1 MTRAATST
9 ALSLATLL
17 LLASLVGCSKGPKVT
32 VLTEEQAKAQ
42 GHMGA
47 IEKDEGKSEAVLRE
61 EYEARKKA
69 RENAPEPELDPTEP
83 REKFE
88 LVWRMGKTSIDSIY
102 NERSEMIALMTR
114 MKFDD
119 KKEGKLVTKWR
130 KRIAEFG
137 IGRTAEE
144 METAPAA
151 LCKLIT
157 DVRVPAQSLI
167 DKGKKPLEKLSKIN
181 KEYEARAAARVAA
194 CDTVCSAGSSA
205 PKWAKPFVKKADTT
219 LSTCKSDG
227 GETEGCVEA
236 GQIACVELCDT
247 EAPDKKA
254 GPPVFQKEWDKLDEQ
269 RKRWS
274 QPVKGGKYMLMLVKS
289 MLEEAY
295 VLAEHGPRRAQ
306 IGLRDCLTKV
316 AEEPLSFELAQEQLK
331 KVLHRS
337 KWYRDLR

>member
-1 MTRAATST
+1 MKRTSHATSI
-9 ALSLATLL
+9 LL
-17 LLASLVGCSKGPKVT
+17 LTSLVLASLVGCSKGPKVT

-42 GHMGA
+42 GHLGA
-47 IEKDEGKSEAVLRE
+47 TEKEEGKSEAVLRE

-88 LVWRMGKTSIDSIY
+88 LVWRMGKTSIGSIY
-102 NERSEMIALMTR
+102 NERSEMIALMAR

-119 KKEGKLVTKWR
+119 KKENKTVAQWR

-157 DVRVPAQSLI
+157 DVRGPAQSLI
-167 DKGKKPLEKLSKIN
+167 DKGKEPLEKLSKLN
-181 KEYEARAAARVAA
+181 KQYEARAAARVAVCETA
-194 CDTVCSAGSSA
+194 CSAGSSA
-205 PKWAKPFVKKADTT
+205 PKWAKPFVKKADKT
-219 LSTCKSDG
+219 LSTCKADG
-227 GETEGCVEA
+227 GELEGCVEA
-236 GQIACVELCDT
+236 GQTACVDLCDS

-254 GPPVFQKEWDKLDEQ
+254 GSPVFQKEWDKLDNE
-269 RKRWS
+269 RRRWS
-274 QPVKGGKYMLMLVKS
+274 QPVKGGKYMLMLVRS

-306 IGLRDCLTKV
+306 LGLRDCLTKI
-316 AEEPLSFELAQEQLK
+316 AEEPLSFDMAQEQLK

>member
-1 MTRAATST
+1 MTRTAALTSV
-9 ALSLATLL
+9 LLVISLA
-17 LLASLVGCSKGPKVT
+17 LASLVGCSKGPKVT

-42 GHMGA
+42 GHFGGG
-47 IEKDEGKSEAVLRE
+47 EKEEGKSESVLRE

-88 LVWRMGKTSIDSIY
+88 LVWRMGKASIDSIY
-102 NERSEMIALMTR
+102 NERSEMIALMIR

-119 KKEGKLVTKWR
+119 KKEGAIVDLWR

-157 DVRVPAQSLI
+157 DVRGPAQSLI
-167 DKGKKPLEKLSKIN
+167 DKGKEPLEKLSKLN
-181 KEYEARAAARVAA
+181 KEYEARAETRVAA

-205 PKWAKPFVKKADTT
+205 PKWAKPFVQKADKT
-219 LSTCKSDG
+219 LSTCKTDG
-227 GETEGCVEA
+227 GETEGCIEA
-236 GQIACVELCDT
+236 GQTACVELCDA

-254 GPPVFQKEWDKLDEQ
+254 GPPVFQKEWDKLDEK

-316 AEEPLSFELAQEQLK
+316 AEEPLSFHLAQEQLK

>member
-1 MTRAATST
+1 MIRTTRTISVVLV
-9 ALSLATLL
+9 LSLSLL
-17 LLASLVGCSKGPKVT
+17 LVVGCSKGPKVT
-32 VLTEEQAKAQ
+32 VLTEEQAKEQ
-42 GHMGA
+42 GH
-47 IEKDEGKSEAVLRE
+47 ITSPEKDDGKSEAQLRK
-61 EYEARKKA
+61 EYEERKKA
-69 RENAPEPELDPTEP
+69 RENAPEPELDPNEP

-88 LVWRMGKTSIDSIY
+88 LVWRMGKASIDSIY

-119 KKEGKLVTKWR
+119 KKEGKVVERWR
-130 KRIAEFG
+130 KLIAEFG
-137 IGRTAEE
+137 IGRTAED

-157 DVRVPAQSLI
+157 DVREPAQKLI
-167 DKGKKPLEKLSKIN
+167 DKGKGPLEKLSKLN

-194 CDTVCSAGSSA
+194 CETVCSAGGSA
-205 PKWAKPFVKKADTT
+205 PKWAKPFVKKADST
-219 LSTCKSDG
+219 LSTCKANG
-227 GETEGCVEA
+227 GATEGCVEA
-236 GQIACVELCDT
+236 GQTACIELCDA

-254 GPPVFQKEWDKLDEQ
+254 GPPVFQKEWDKLDDE

-289 MLEEAY
+289 ILEEAY

-316 AEEPLSFELAQEQLK
+316 AEKPLSFDLAQKQLE

>member
-9 ALSLATLL
+9 ALSLVTML

-42 GHMGA
+42 GHLGGV
-47 IEKDEGKSEAVLRE
+47 EKDEGKSEAVLRE

-167 DKGKKPLEKLSKIN
+167 DKGKKPCYHGGCQTCPPPSCPCLICVI
-181 KEYEARAAARVAA
+181 VA
-194 CDTVCSAGSSA
+194 
-205 PKWAKPFVKKADTT
+205 
-219 LSTCKSDG
+219 
-227 GETEGCVEA
+227 
-236 GQIACVELCDT
+236 I
-247 EAPDKKA
+247 
-254 GPPVFQKEWDKLDEQ
+254 
-269 RKRWS
+269 
-274 QPVKGGKYMLMLVKS
+274 
-289 MLEEAY
+289 
-295 VLAEHGPRRAQ
+295 
-306 IGLRDCLTKV
+306 
-316 AEEPLSFELAQEQLK
+316 
-331 KVLHRS
+331 
-337 KWYRDLR
+337 

>member
-1 MTRAATST
+1 MKAK
-9 ALSLATLL
+9 L
-17 LLASLVGCSKGPKVT
+17 T
-32 VLTEEQAKAQ
+32 VLACILLCAILILVQTNGCYSTYTTEETDYN
-42 GHMGA
+42 
-47 IEKDEGKSEAVLRE
+47 EPKD
-61 EYEARKKA
+61 
-69 RENAPEPELDPTEP
+69 

-88 LVWRMGKTSIDSIY
+88 LVWRMGKAAIDSIY
-102 NERSEMIALMTR
+102 NERSEMIALMIR

-119 KKEGKLVTKWR
+119 KKESATVALWR

-157 DVRVPAQSLI
+157 DVRGPAQSLI
-167 DKGKKPLEKLSKIN
+167 DKGKEPLAKLSKLN
-181 KEYEARAAARVAA
+181 KEYEARAEARVAA
-194 CDTVCSAGSSA
+194 CDTVCSAGSGA
-205 PKWAKPFVKKADTT
+205 PKWAKPFVKTADKT
-219 LSTCKSDG
+219 LSTCKADG

-236 GQIACVELCDT
+236 GQTACVELCDA

-254 GPPVFQKEWDKLDEQ
+254 GPPVFQKEWDKLDEK

-316 AEEPLSFELAQEQLK
+316 AEKPLSFDLAQEQLK

>member
-1 MTRAATST
+1 ML
-9 ALSLATLL
+9 ALALTVI
-17 LLASLVGCSKGPKVT
+17 VGCSKGPKVT

-42 GHMGA
+42 GHIA
-47 IEKDEGKSEAVLRE
+47 APEKDEGKSEAVLRE

-69 RENAPEPELDPTEP
+69 RENAPEPELDPNEP

-88 LVWRMGKTSIDSIY
+88 LVWRMGKASIDSIY

-119 KKEGKLVTKWR
+119 KKEGKVVEKWR

-157 DVRVPAQSLI
+157 DVRGPAQKLI
-167 DKGKKPLEKLSKIN
+167 DKGKAPLERLSKLN

-194 CDTVCSAGSSA
+194 CETACSAGSSA
-205 PKWAKPFVKKADTT
+205 PKWAKAFAKKADST
-219 LSTCKSDG
+219 LKTCKANG
-227 GETEGCVEA
+227 GATEGCVEA
-236 GQIACVELCDT
+236 GQTACIELCDE

-254 GPPVFQKEWDKLDEQ
+254 GPPVFQKEWDKLDEE

-289 MLEEAY
+289 ILEEAY

-316 AEEPLSFELAQEQLK
+316 AEQPLSFELAQEQLK

>member
-1 MTRAATST
+1 MTRNANR
-9 ALSLATLL
+9 LPLIVIATLTL
-17 LLASLVGCSKGPKVT
+17 ALLAGCSKGPKVT

-42 GHMGA
+42 GHLGGA
-47 IEKDEGKSEAVLRE
+47 EKEEGKSEAVLRE

-83 REKFE
+83 REKYE
-88 LVWRMGKTSIDSIY
+88 LVWRMGRASIDSIY

-119 KKEGKLVTKWR
+119 KKEGKIVQRWR

-151 LCKLIT
+151 LCKLIS
-157 DVRVPAQSLI
+157 DVRVPAQELI
-167 DKGKKPLEKLSKIN
+167 DKGKGPLEKLSKRN

-194 CDTVCSAGSSA
+194 CETVCSAGMSA
-205 PKWAKPFVKKADTT
+205 PKWGKPFVKKADKT
-219 LSTCKSDG
+219 LSTCKADG
-227 GETEGCVEA
+227 GEMEGCVEA
-236 GQIACVELCDT
+236 GQTACIELCDA

-254 GPPVFQKEWDKLDEQ
+254 GLPVFQKEWDKLDEE

-289 MLEEAY
+289 ILEEAY